1 MAQRISSLPVE
12 SIAPS
17 ELTFVQA
24 STNRGLGA
32 MTQPNAGMRQG
43 MLNSS
48 YGNPALNPQLEQQ
61 VQKAQGNAIQN
72 AISAVPQATAE
83 AAGRIRKDMADVAT
97 TQSMEQQHLNN
108 YMANLTECCGL
119 PNGAI
124 SKMGSLDDLGMS
136 KVLSDVQVS
145 AAMNQTGAAPELA
158 QMNMEANRYRTA

>member
-124 SKMGSLDDLGMS
+124 SKMGMS